1 MSYIGNEPTFGAFEK
16 QNITGDGSNSQF
28 TLTHPVASAASI
40 LVSLGGVIQEPEAAY
55 TISFVSGEPKITF
68 ASIPTNGIKIFV
80 IYLGRQAL
88 TQSAASFTANPTVDA
103 FTGDGSDTTFTLST
117 TPALPT
123 KTMLVFVNGVFQK
136 YTTNYSVSGTTLTFT
151 SAPANSAVIVAINMN
166 NSSEVV
172 ISSVS
177 NNSITNA
184 KLSLNYAPS
193 FFTGDGSST
202 AFTLTESNHTQN
214 TLLVTEDGVLQRPT
228 TKYSVSG
235 TTLTFVTAPSN
246 GVEIG
251 VRYLPFGATS

>member
-1 MSYIGNEPTFGAFEK
+1 MSYIGKEPVYGAFEK

-28 TLTHPVASAASI
+28 TLNHPVASASSI
-40 LVSLGGVIQEPEAAY
+40 LVSMGGVIQEPETAY

-68 ASIPTNGIKIFV
+68 SFTPTNGTKIFI

-88 TQSAASFTANPTVDA
+88 TQSAASLTADPTVDS
-103 FTGDGSDTTFTLST
+103 FTGDGSDTTFSLST
-117 TPALPT
+117 TPALPS

-151 SAPANSAVIVAINMN
+151 SAPANNAVIVAINMN

-184 KLSLNYAPS
+184 KLNLSYAPS
-193 FFTGDGSST
+193 YFTGDGSST
-202 AFTLTESNHTQN
+202 AFTLTESNHSVN
-214 TLLVTEDGVLQRPT
+214 TLLVTENGVLQKPSDDYT
-228 TKYSVSG
+228 VSG
-235 TTLTFVTAPSN
+235 TTLTFTTAPVN
-246 GVEIG
+246 NVQIG

>member
-68 ASIPTNGIKIFV
+68 ASIPTNGVKIFV

-151 SAPANSAVIVAINMN
+151 SAPANNAVIVAINMN

>member
-28 TLTHPVASAASI
+28 TLTHPVASASSI

-68 ASIPTNGIKIFV
+68 ASIPTNGVKIFV

-151 SAPANSAVIVAINMN
+151 SAPANNAVIVAINMN

>member
-28 TLTHPVASAASI
+28 TLTHPVASASSI

-68 ASIPTNGIKIFV
+68 ASIPANLINIFV

-151 SAPANSAVIVAINMN
+151 SAPANNAVIVAINMN

>member
-1 MSYIGNEPTFGAFEK
+1 MLPTELRYCIFNNLGSLKCSDGIGIFISNDELNGTVTSF
-16 QNITGDGSNSQF
+16 SNSYS
-28 TLTHPVASAASI
+28 P
-40 LVSLGGVIQEPEAAY
+40 G
-55 TISFVSGEPKITF
+55 
-68 ASIPTNGIKIFV
+68 
-80 IYLGRQAL
+80 
-88 TQSAASFTANPTVDA
+88 NP
-103 FTGDGSDTTFTLST
+103 SDFIRTFTLST
-117 TPALPT
+117 TPALPS

-166 NSSEVV
+166 STTEVV
-172 ISSVS
+172 VGTVS
-177 NNSITNA
+177 NNAITNA
-184 KLSLNYAPS
+184 KLSLSYAPS